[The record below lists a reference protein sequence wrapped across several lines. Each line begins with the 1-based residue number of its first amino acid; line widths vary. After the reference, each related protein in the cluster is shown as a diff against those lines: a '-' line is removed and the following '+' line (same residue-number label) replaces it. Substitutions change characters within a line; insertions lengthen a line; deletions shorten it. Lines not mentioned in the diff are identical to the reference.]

1 MRATVVRKMKY
12 NLRRE
17 DNWLVPRS
25 GDIDS
30 EVKDREEINF
40 VDSWD
45 CTSILIFYIYF
56 LVLFLAFCWLGF
68 DREFPVCLILFTDRI
83 MLETCRQ
90 SESPSWM
97 RHATP
102 LLLPFPS

>member
-17 DNWLVPRS
+17 DNGLVPRS

-30 EVKDREEINF
+30 EVKNREEINF

-45 CTSILIFYIYF
+45 CTSILHLFFGSF
-56 LVLFLAFCWLGF
+56 LI
-68 DREFPVCLILFTDRI
+68 ILLVGI
-83 MLETCRQ
+83 
-90 SESPSWM
+90 
-97 RHATP
+97 
-102 LLLPFPS
+102 